1 MGNLPDYLG
10 VVAFGVKMGVILP
23 GCDIVDT
30 VYDSLAQVDKDGF
43 LDDGDVICVTESVVA
58 RSQNNFVSVQD
69 VALQVREKLGIG
81 PADRIGVVFPILSR
95 NRFSLILKGIAAAVP
110 QGEVVLQLS
119 YPTDEVGN
127 QLIPEDYS
135 DSAGKCYGD
144 VITKDE
150 AQVLN
155 FRHPITG
162 VDYIQLYS
170 DIIEEEQARAEI
182 FLCNDPMR
190 IAQFE
195 VAGVIV
201 ADIHRRN
208 KTKAKLSQVVDNCIT
223 LQDLCNTGTNWSE
236 WGLLGS
242 NLSAGDKLKLPP
254 RQADQVAEAIQK
266 RVAAG
271 LNKNVEVI
279 INGDGAY
286 RDPSTGIYELA
297 DPMPAF
303 GATFKLRGAYREGFK
318 YKYLVDKYHA
328 NGQNSV
334 EIEASLKAKKGEE
347 FSRDSIETEGT
358 TPRRAEDIIASLADL
373 ISGSADAGT
382 PLVICKDF
390 LGSTRRRD

>member
-1 MGNLPDYLG
+1 
-10 VVAFGVKMGVILP
+10 MGVILP

-30 VYDSLAQVDKDGF
+30 VYDSLSQLDKDRL
-43 LDDGDVICVTESVVA
+43 LDHGDVICVTESVVA
-58 RSQNNFVSVQD
+58 RAQNNFASVQD
-69 VALQVREKLGIG
+69 VALQVRKKLGIG
-81 PADRIGVVFPILSR
+81 PGDRIGVVFPILSR
-95 NRFSLILKGIAAAVP
+95 NRFSLILKAIAAAVP
-110 QGEVVLQLS
+110 QGEVILQLS

-135 DSAGKCYGD
+135 ESAGKCYGD

-150 AQVLN
+150 AQALN

-170 DIIEEEQARAEI
+170 DIIEGEQARAEI

-201 ADIHRRN
+201 ADVHRRY
-208 KTKAKLSQVVDNCIT
+208 KTKAKLSQVVANCIT
-223 LQDLCNTGTNWSE
+223 LQDLCNTGTSWSE

-254 RQADQVAEAIQK
+254 RQADQVAEAIQE
-266 RVAAG
+266 RVAVG
-271 LNKNVEVI
+271 LKKNVEVI
-279 INGDGAY
+279 IYGDGAY
-286 RDPSTGIYELA
+286 QDPSTGIYELA

-303 GATFKLRGAYREGFK
+303 GATPKLRGAYREGFK

-328 NGQNSV
+328 NGQNPA

-347 FSRDSIETEGT
+347 FARDSIETEGT
-358 TPRRAEDIIASLADL
+358 TPRRVEDIIASLADL